1 MLGLYSW
8 HSAPLQDHASLARRR
23 QCRLDRVLPRQL
35 SERHGLP
42 WSSTD
47 ELSVAACRY
56 ASDAFQTHRLTF
68 PEMSQYLKLSF
79 QLLAETHAQ
88 FTEFNFWACTLSSGR
103 STGCT
108 VVPKTQR
115 LTATALLGQVAWA
128 KARLRLALGEWVPAG
143 RPGPLVRTPHFGDL
157 RSTKMRNDM

>member
-8 HSAPLQDHASLARRR
+8 DSAPLQDHASLARRR

-56 ASDAFQTHRLTF
+56 ASDAFPDSPTH
-68 PEMSQYLKLSF
+68 LSRNVTISEAQLPASRRNTCPIYGI
-79 QLLAETHAQ
+79 QLLGLYFKLRSINRLHGGAQNPTTYCDCPARTGSMGEGTSAIGAWRMGARGPPRPACTHAS
-88 FTEFNFWACTLSSGR
+88 LRRSSEH
-103 STGCT
+103 
-108 VVPKTQR
+108 KDAQ
-115 LTATALLGQVAWA
+115 
-128 KARLRLALGEWVPAG
+128 
-143 RPGPLVRTPHFGDL
+143 
-157 RSTKMRNDM
+157 